1 MYAGRPDVL
10 GVEMKTL
17 PVKPHSGPPITG
29 ASIAPAAT
37 RVYTPHE
44 FRTSGSKTPGGSRA
58 QRHTHTRDE
67 HIVAHGTRTQS
78 QTAPTTKPVYM
89 HNTVPFK
96 NTRAEPRHTHGIT
109 VRAYLY
115 FLSQNITHL

>member
-1 MYAGRPDVL
+1 MCVN
-10 GVEMKTL
+10 TL
-17 PVKPHSGPPITG
+17 RSPNHGGLYRARRK
-29 ASIAPAAT
+29 A
-37 RVYTPHE
+37 RTPHE
-44 FRTSGSKTPGGSRA
+44 FRFKNTGGSRA

-96 NTRAEPRHTHGIT
+96 NTRAEPRHTHGFT
-109 VRAYLY
+109 VRAY
-115 FLSQNITHL
+115 